1 MQQEV
6 GMLQQQVKESEG
18 EVQVLLSQ
26 LAVQSKLAMASSKEL
41 AHLHDLVRRQE
52 NQHRLVSFCRR
63 CYMSAVA

>member
-6 GMLQQQVKESEG
+6 GVLQQQVKESEG

-52 NQHRLVSFCRR
+52 NQHRLVS
-63 CYMSAVA
+63 AL